1 MEEIMRASKRFG
13 LVVAVVGV
21 ALAASSVA
29 LAGGTLPGTYTTKI
43 ASPAQFKGTWTLKLA
58 GSGRYKVI
66 DSGQLLV
73 QGTYTTTASTV
84 TFGHEKGQGACAAA
98 GVYAWKRSGKT
109 LRFTRTSDGASCT
122 GRKGVLA
129 HTFTLSG

>member
-13 LVVAVVGV
+13 LVGAIVSL
-21 ALAASSVA
+21 ALAASSIA
-29 LAGGTLPGTYTTKI
+29 LAGSTLPGTYTTKI

-58 GSGRYKVI
+58 GSGKYKVI
-66 DSGQLLV
+66 DNGQLLV
-73 QGTYTTTASTV
+73 QGTYTTTGSSI
-84 TFGHEKGQGACAAA
+84 TFGHEKGEGACAAA
-98 GVYAWKRSGKT
+98 GVYRWTRSGTT

-129 HTFTLSG
+129 HAFTLNR